1 MGELKL
7 FDSVEKKGPSEGV
20 WTVSG
25 VTARARDLIELGFSP
40 LWVKG
45 EVSGFKSYRS
55 GHWYFTLRD
64 KSSQIRCVMFRSDNQ
79 YVAVKPEDGI
89 EIFLHGKP
97 SVWDERG
104 EFRLTAKQILATD
117 RGGWWQIELEKAKAA
132 LQRDGLLDPARK
144 QPIPDFAAR
153 IAVVT
158 SIDGAA
164 LRDIASVV
172 GRRWPLAELLVVP
185 TRVQGDGADIEI
197 CAALELS
204 GKIPDVDLVI
214 VGRGGGSREDLWAF
228 NSEAVAR
235 AVAAV
240 EVPIIS
246 AVGHETDVSLTDLVA
261 DLASPT
267 PSTAGEAAVPDRES
281 TEQMLRGLAR
291 RLGASLSGKTLL
303 GAEKLER
310 TGDRLT
316 HSMVAILDASGADLD
331 ELAASLEALS
341 PLRVLQRGFSVV
353 RDKQGKVLAR
363 VSDFQTGAEVN
374 VTVSDG
380 TVPVRVVA
388 AKDE

>member
-1 MGELKL
+1 MGKLEL

-104 EFRLTAKQILATD
+104 EFRLTAKQILPTD

-132 LQRDGLLDPARK
+132 LQRDGLLDPTRK
-144 QPIPDFAAR
+144 QPIPDFATR

-164 LRDIASVV
+164 LRDIAAVV

-204 GKIPDVDLVI
+204 RKIPDVDLVI

-240 EVPIIS
+240 EVPVIS

-261 DLASPT
+261 DLSSPT

-281 TEQMLRGLAR
+281 TKQMLRGLAR

-310 TGDRLT
+310 TGDRLA
-316 HSMVAILDASGADLD
+316 HSMQAILDACGADLD

-341 PLRVLQRGFSVV
+341 PIRVLQRGFSVV

-380 TVPVRVVA
+380 TVPVRVVE